1 MTEDLFFML
10 LNSILSTL
18 VLVLFYPLFKAKTLM
33 DLDDA
38 LDTRPFLAKA
48 LKRPDAR
55 NYFHHLVYCGLALVA
70 YHWLLTDEDASS
82 TATDMPLA
90 TLSIV
95 VLFVISIA
103 RVWKFRRLLA
113 RAENA
118 EAMQKPFFDFP
129 APEEQMGVSDREI
142 HKVEE
147 ILPQR
152 VIPAALASA
161 PEPLF
166 DALRCPSCDS
176 IDIHVKNYAKK
187 TGGAVGA
194 MAGTAA
200 GVASMAGGAEIGA
213 TVGMMGGPVGVALGG
228 LTGALIGAL
237 VGAATGC
244 AAGKAIGGMVD
255 DTLLDNYTCRECG
268 YTFNKQGY

>member
-10 LNSILSTL
+10 LNSILATL
-18 VLVLFYPLFKAKTLM
+18 VLVLCYPLFHAKTLT
-33 DLDDA
+33 DLDEA

-55 NYFHHLVYCGLALVA
+55 NYLYHLLYCGLALVA
-70 YHWLLTDEDASS
+70 YHWLLSDEDAG
-82 TATDMPLA
+82 TTMPLA
-90 TLSIV
+90 MLSIV

-113 RAENA
+113 HEENA
-118 EAMQKPFFDFP
+118 EAMQESFSDFP
-129 APEEQMGVSDREI
+129 TLEEQMGVSDREA

-152 VIPAALASA
+152 VIPAAVPSA
-161 PEPLF
+161 PDPLP

-176 IDIHVKNYAKK
+176 TDIHVKNYAKK
-187 TGGAVGA
+187 TGGAIGA

-213 TVGMMGGPVGVALGG
+213 TVGMVGGPVGVALGG
-228 LTGALIGAL
+228 LAGALIGAL
-237 VGAATGC
+237 VGGATGC

-268 YTFNKQGY
+268 YTFNKQNY